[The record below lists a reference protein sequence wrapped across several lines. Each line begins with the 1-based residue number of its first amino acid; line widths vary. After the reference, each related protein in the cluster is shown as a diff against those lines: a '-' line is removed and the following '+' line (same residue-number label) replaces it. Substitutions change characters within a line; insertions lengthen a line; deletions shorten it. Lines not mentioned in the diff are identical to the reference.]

1 MMTAY
6 SLKEL
11 VKEALEGGAFDI
23 IYKSL
28 DMDKLIT
35 MLNGITKGKEK
46 GNFKKPKTGDE

>member
-28 DMDKLIT
+28 DIKKIVGIIVLIVDDDHQT
-35 MLNGITKGKEK
+35 CETLKDIQ
-46 GNFKKPKTGDE
+46 